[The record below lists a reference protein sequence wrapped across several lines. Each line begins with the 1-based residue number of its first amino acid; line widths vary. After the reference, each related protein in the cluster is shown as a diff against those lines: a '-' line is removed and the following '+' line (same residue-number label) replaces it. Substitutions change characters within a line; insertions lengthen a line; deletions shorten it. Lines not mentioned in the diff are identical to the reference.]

1 MDNTKNTTEV
11 NTHIYHLSIHLM
23 PYPLKFGM
31 VCLISGWTL
40 NSEWSL
46 NQNNVKKMYFIV
58 KLFQSKPKHANRPS
72 IGKSCHT
79 LKPRYSKTR
88 LYK

>member
-11 NTHIYHLSIHLM
+11 IHLM

-40 NSEWSL
+40 NSGWSI
-46 NQNNVKKMYFIV
+46 N
-58 KLFQSKPKHANRPS
+58 
-72 IGKSCHT
+72 
-79 LKPRYSKTR
+79 
-88 LYK
+88 